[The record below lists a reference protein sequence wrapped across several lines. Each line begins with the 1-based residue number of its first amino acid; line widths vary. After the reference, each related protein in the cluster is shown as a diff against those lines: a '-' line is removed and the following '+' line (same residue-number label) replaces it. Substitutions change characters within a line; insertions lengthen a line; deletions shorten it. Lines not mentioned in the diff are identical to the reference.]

1 MSDTDKITSA
11 KLDEEYTSTVGKF
24 PDNIAIQKGAT
35 TQDLTRTK
43 LEAFKV
49 AFSFRHCI
57 TVQSNYM

>member
-1 MSDTDKITSA
+1 MSDTDKIISA
-11 KLDEEYTSTVGKF
+11 QVDEENTNTVGIF

-43 LEAFKV
+43 LKAFKV

>member
-11 KLDEEYTSTVGKF
+11 NVDEEYTSTIGIF
-24 PDNIAIQKGAT
+24 PDNIAIQKGVT
-35 TQDLTRTK
+35 THDLTWTK

-49 AFSFRHCI
+49 AFSFRCCI